1 MKLNSKRQY
10 QIAIL
15 EYGTEGIDM
24 ANMTLQEI
32 LESNEEFCLSIQGM
46 LDEVLDLEEFQSM
59 YFKPNRD
66 VGQSKGIILRV
77 D

>member
-15 EYGTEGIDM
+15 EYGTEGMEIV
-24 ANMTLQEI
+24 NMTLQEI
-32 LESNEEFCLSIQGM
+32 LESKDEFCLSIQSI